1 MRVNKEYID
10 GRLITC
16 GRVRRVTYVSVVYVL
31 VLVAALIGCYGP
43 LDTDASDNTIVLDLS
58 GFIRALQ
65 IDPPGEDGFVID
77 IYLFHPEDVTLGTS
91 YVDVSSRQ
99 NSVPINGKQFERIV
113 FGVDITGIA
122 PPDSLTKQDT
132 IRIGGVPPGGPY
144 VMLVLVWNNNDPE
157 WDSPVWLTAADEQL
171 VTFTIRAGETTR
183 IRSQDIELFYSVY
196 FVDDNDFFGGT

>member
-1 MRVNKEYID
+1 MRVNEEYID

-16 GRVRRVTYVSVVYVL
+16 GRIRRVTYVSLVSVL

-43 LDTDASDNTIVLDLS
+43 LDADASGNTIVLDLS

-77 IYLFHPEDVTLGTS
+77 IYLFHPEDVTLDTS

-99 NSVPINGKQFERIV
+99 DSVPINGNQFERIV
-113 FGVDITGIA
+113 FGEAITGIG
-122 PPDSLTKQDT
+122 PPDSLPKQDT
-132 IRIGGVPPGGPY
+132 VRIAGVPPGGPY
-144 VMLVLVWNNNDPE
+144 VMLVLVWSNNEPE
-157 WDSPVWLTAADEQL
+157 GDRPVWLTAADGQL

-183 IRSQDIELFYSVY
+183 IRSQDIKWLYGVY
-196 FVDDNDFFGGT
+196 FVDDNDFFGAS